1 MAQFQ
6 IEVDGRDLSVQAEVI
21 DKKIW
26 FKVNDQT
33 YAYDILDLNES
44 HSGKSKVAGKSAD
57 RILAPMPGKVTKI
70 FVSVGQSVQ
79 KGDALLV
86 MEAMKME
93 YTLKADCV
101 ADVEKVLGQVGDQ
114 VTLGQLLIQ
123 LKIAKPETT

>member
-1 MAQFQ
+1 MSKFQ

-33 YAYDILDLNES
+33 YTYDILDLNES
-44 HSGKSKVAGKSAD
+44 HAGKSKSAGKSAD

-93 YTLKADCV
+93 YTLKADGV
-101 ADVEKVLGQVGDQ
+101 AQVEKVLGQVGDQ